1 MKIGNVREL
10 LEKNGIFLVIV
21 FLCIFFGAASPVFF
35 SAENIINIFRQVSVI
50 GIVAVGMTFVVL
62 TGGIDLSVGATI
74 GVASVFTAQMMLW
87 GHSPVFSAACS
98 LGLCALFGLLN
109 GVFVNELLIPPLVA
123 TLGTMTALRG
133 VAYIISGGLPVFGFP
148 DSFSVLGQGYFGF
161 VPIPVLVMLGVFAVG
176 YVVLEMTPLGRY
188 VYGVGGNEEASRL
201 SGVGVK
207 KIKYFVYTISG
218 FLSGIAGIVL
228 LSRIN
233 SGQPKAG
240 KGYEMDVIT
249 AVVIG
254 GVSISG
260 GEGRI
265 AYVVAGVLIIGILS
279 NGMILLNINEYV
291 QWVVKGLVLV
301 GAVGF
306 DRLAKRK
313 GVNRVA

>member
-1 MKIGNVREL
+1 MNGLKVGRI
-10 LEKNGIFLVIV
+10 LEKNGIFLVILV
-21 FLCIFFGAASPVFF
+21 LCLIFAVASPVFL
-35 SAENIINIFRQVSVI
+35 SAENIINIFRQVAVI

-62 TGGIDLSVGATI
+62 TGGIDLSIGATI

-87 GHSPVFSAACS
+87 GYSPVFAAFCS
-98 LGLCALFGLLN
+98 LIVCALFGLVN
-109 GVFVNELLIPPLVA
+109 GVFINELLIPPLVA

-133 VAYIISGGLPVFGFP
+133 VAYLVSGGLPVFGFP
-148 DSFSVLGQGYFGF
+148 DSFSVLGQGYVGF
-161 VPIPVLVMLGVFAVG
+161 VPIPVIVMIGVFLSG

-201 SGVGVK
+201 SGISVK
-207 KIKYFVYTISG
+207 TIKYFVYTVSG

-240 KGYEMDVIT
+240 QGYEMDVIT

-260 GEGRI
+260 GEGRLG
-265 AYVVAGVLIIGILS
+265 YVVAGVLIIGILS

-301 GAVGF
+301 AAVGF
-306 DRLAKRK
+306 DRISKTKA
-313 GVNRVA
+313 VNAIG